1 MLCLFF
7 SSRIRHT
14 RFALWT
20 GVQSCALPI
29 CLSTPGDLAPSIDAI
44 GNDLHAVLTAVD
56 ARDAVL
62 VGHSMGGMTIQS
74 YAALHHEDFVARA
87 KAVVLVATA
96 ARVLGR
102 PVPARIIEALMGDQR
117 ADWSRSEEHKSELQ
131 SLMRNS
137 YAVFCL

>member
-1 MLCLFF
+1 MRISDCSSDFF
-7 SSRIRHT
+7 SS
-14 RFALWT
+14 
-20 GVQSCALPI
+20 
-29 CLSTPGDLAPSIDAI
+29 DLSIDAI

-117 ADWSRSEEHKSELQ
+117 ADWSRRGWVGRATTQIGRAHVLTPVTNAHLVCRLLVETQKNQ
-131 SLMRNS
+131 P
-137 YAVFCL
+137 